1 MTSMA
6 RFDRILRV
14 HVHGCHVWAAGHAQD
29 AWRRRA
35 RTVAGNKCDL
45 VRLHTAGENALARK
59 KHASAGGQAD
69 GRLGSRVLLS

>member
-14 HVHGCHVWAAGHAQD
+14 HVHGCHVWTAGHAQD
-29 AWRRRA
+29 TWRRHA
-35 RTVAGNKCDL
+35 RTVAGQTCDL
-45 VRLHTAGENALARK
+45 VRSRTAGENALART